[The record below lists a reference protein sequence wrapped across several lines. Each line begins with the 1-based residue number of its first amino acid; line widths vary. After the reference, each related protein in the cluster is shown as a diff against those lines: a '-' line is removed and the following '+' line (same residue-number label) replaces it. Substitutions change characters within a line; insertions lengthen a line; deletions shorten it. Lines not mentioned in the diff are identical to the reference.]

1 MKNMILL
8 SATLAAA
15 VLGTESARGADGAVE
30 VHWNAGDG
38 DMSDLGNWITHSGD
52 WNFDDP
58 VTEINGNSDLRFYGA
73 GERSVTMSGNMT
85 AHTLKIA
92 PKDADYKVTID
103 ATGKTLTFDVDGT
116 GNEWNKGI
124 IAAGQEVDGVWKTGW
139 LVLSGGTFC
148 VNTFLRAASEG
159 RSDEGHARVTVT
171 GNSTRVEGVKGDVS
185 CGDNATDCTLE
196 ILDGAYVLAGRGLRN
211 GETASAENN
220 EIRISGEGSLL
231 EMRPT
236 GDAAFLPTAG
246 HGNRVIIENGGVLRN
261 SKNEGDWY
269 GTTYVGMAATA
280 VGNSMSVLT
289 GGKLDLSEGGEL
301 RIGFNQASEN
311 SLVVDGVGSSAVVF
325 GQLALGSGASKKNTI
340 DVKNGGLINLNGPA
354 ALWIGWDAGSDENA
368 VTVTG
373 AGSKVQVDQANIY
386 LGVNGGCSNTL
397 VVSNGGKVSSR
408 HLFIGSGAASCYNKA
423 KATGEGTVIEATIY
437 DFNIGNGGH
446 HNELVVENGATIK
459 TLRDIF
465 IGGGEGV
472 EGAAALE
479 ACSNNT
485 LRIYNATLSQPEPFN
500 YDIKINGR
508 CKLSV
513 GGSHLVTDTPWLHA
527 SEGSE
532 LEFVFDEEGIAP
544 FETRFET
551 FFAKEDGTPTPAKIT
566 IDARNFVKMQ
576 GNGTFIL
583 MQAKQG
589 HSTRRPDGSELTAEQ
604 YEALNAAMKART
616 VCYPSYLRPEF
627 DMAHSK
633 IMVTVPRMGMR
644 IMIR

>member
-15 VLGTESARGADGAVE
+15 VLGIESARGDDGAVE
-30 VHWNAGDG
+30 VRWNAGDG
-38 DMSDLGNWITHSGD
+38 DMSVLGNWITHSGD

-58 VTEINGNSDLRFYGA
+58 VTAIDRNSDLRFYGS

-92 PKDADYKVTID
+92 PTDADFKVTID

-124 IAAGQEVDGVWKTGW
+124 IAAGQEVNGVWKTGW

-171 GNSTRVEGVKGDVS
+171 GNGTRVEGVRGDVS

-220 EIRISGEGSLL
+220 EIRISGKGSLL

-236 GDAAFLPTAG
+236 GDAAFLPKAG
-246 HGNRVIIENGGVLRN
+246 RGNRVIIENGGVLRN
-261 SKNEGDWY
+261 SENEGNWY
-269 GTTYVGMAATA
+269 GTTYVGMAETA

-289 GGKLDLSEGGEL
+289 GGKLDLSQGGEL

-311 SLVVDGVGSSAVVF
+311 SLVVDGEGSSAVVF

-340 DVKNGGLINLNGPA
+340 DVKNGGLVHLNGYSG
-354 ALWIGWDAGSDENA
+354 LMIGWDAGSDENA

-373 AGSKVQVDQANIY
+373 TGSIVQVDQANIY

-423 KATGEGTVIEATIY
+423 TATGSGTVLEATIY
-437 DFNIGNGGH
+437 DFSVGNGGH
-446 HNELVVENGATIK
+446 HNELVVENGATMIAP
-459 TLRDIF
+459 RDIF

-485 LRIYNATLSQPEPFN
+485 LRIYNATLSQPDN

-527 SEGSE
+527 LEGSE

-544 FETRFET
+544 FETRWET
-551 FFAKEDGTPTPAKIT
+551 FLAKEDGTPTLAKII

-576 GNGTFIL
+576 GCGTFTL

-589 HSTRRPDGSELTAEQ
+589 HSTRRPGGSELTAEQ